1 MYQAVVDR
9 SAERNLLRMKKY
21 SLIGLLILTSVI
33 SGCGEQSSN
42 SPVTPAPDRPTFL
55 YFYTEG

>member
-1 MYQAVVDR
+1 MNRD
-9 SAERNLLRMKKY
+9 
-21 SLIGLLILTSVI
+21 SLIGIALLALAI
-33 SGCGEQSSN
+33 SGCGAKTDA